1 MAIDELLKRSKCSQ
15 VISVGSG
22 FDTRRNRL
30 GIPRYYE
37 LDLPRLNKLR
47 SKHPYTVSIDLRET
61 HDFIPLLLD
70 FDPSLPTAILFECV
84 LMYLTPE
91 VGNGVISYARNSIPN
106 LTFIA
111 FDAVLQNTSYGSKM
125 LDNLQQRLTNS
136 LPSLTHYRTVDSQIA
151 RFGMPHHSARLLS
164 SLESEY
170 LDSVSAFSCM
180 QLDEREEWDLVA
192 QHYAL
197 IVSSSMRQE

>member
-1 MAIDELLKRSKCSQ
+1 MS
-15 VISVGSG
+15 
-22 FDTRRNRL
+22 
-30 GIPRYYE
+30 IPKYYE
-37 LDLPRLNKLR
+37 LDLPRLNKLKP
-47 SKHPYTVSIDLRET
+47 KHPYTVSIDLRET

-70 FDPSLPTAILFECV
+70 FDSTLPTAVLFECV

-91 VGNGVISYARNSIPN
+91 VGNGVISYARESIPD

-125 LDNLQQRLTNS
+125 LDNLQQRLTTN

-151 RFGMPHHSARLLS
+151 RFGMPHQRAKLLS
-164 SLESEY
+164 NLEAEYLESI
-170 LDSVSAFSCM
+170 VTFPCM
-180 QLDEREEWDLVA
+180 QLDEMEEWGLVA

-197 IVSSSMRQE
+197 IVSSSMEQE